1 MRKNMMNG
9 SDSKTRVFRFLWG
22 IIPWLMVVL
31 ILAFLWIM
39 WDRIKEKNARLAEAK
54 KSAMKKEVEPVRV
67 ITLTLKPRRLKDKI
81 NLPAEVEPYEDLWV
95 KAEVRGQVV
104 KILVEEGQTIQKGQ
118 ILIQLDDRDYRT
130 RLARIEASYKLTK
143 LEYDRI
149 ATLAKRKVV
158 AAAKLDEIEAQ
169 LKDVTARLSEA
180 QLALSRTKITAP
192 IGGRLNEIKAKLGNF
207 IDVGDLVAQILQF
220 DKVKV
225 TVGVPESDVAAF
237 FDLEEAEV
245 IIEALEKRR
254 VKGKKVFLS
263 RQPKTLA
270 HLYDLELMVPNPDGR
285 ILPGMFARVELVK
298 RVFNR
303 ALAVPL
309 YAVITQGDE
318 RFVFIEKDG
327 RAERRNIE
335 LGMLVGW
342 EVRVTSGLAPGERVI
357 VVGHRF
363 LDSGQRVEVIRNVS
377 NAQEI
382 IQL

>member
-1 MRKNMMNG
+1 MKR
-9 SDSKTRVFRFLWG
+9 SDSRTRILRFLWG
-22 IIPWLMVVL
+22 IIPWLIVAL
-31 ILAFLWIM
+31 ILAFLGIM
-39 WDRIKEKNARLAEAK
+39 WGRIKEKQDLLAEAK
-54 KSAMKKEVEPVRV
+54 KAAMKKEVESVRV
-67 ITLTLKPRRLKDKI
+67 ITLTLKPRRLEDKI
-81 NLPAEVEPYEDLWV
+81 NLPAEVEPFEDLWV

-104 KILVEEGQTIQKGQ
+104 KILVAEGQTIKEGQ

-143 LEYDRI
+143 LDYDRI
-149 ATLAKRKVV
+149 STLARKKVV

-192 IGGRLNEIKAKLGNF
+192 IDGRVNEIKAKLGNF
-207 IDVGDLVAQILQF
+207 IDVGNLVAQILQF

-225 TVGVPESDVAAF
+225 TVGVPESDVAAI

-245 IIEALEKRR
+245 IIEALKKRR

-263 RQPKTLA
+263 RQPRTLA
-270 HLYDLELMVPNPDGR
+270 RLYDLELVVPNPDGR
-285 ILPGMFARVELVK
+285 ILPGMFARVELIK
-298 RVFNR
+298 RVFNQ

-327 RAERRNIE
+327 QARRRNVE

-342 EVRVTSGLAPGERVI
+342 EVQVTSGLAAGERVV

-363 LDSGQRVEVIRNVS
+363 LDNGQPVEVIQNVS

-382 IQL
+382 L